1 MVSISLKRIAAQKE
15 ELRTKPVPKEM
26 DRFWRLAAVPLLLFI
41 SLPFIGLFL
50 NITPVSFLQNLNKVQ
65 VTQAINISF
74 SSASITTLIALIFG
88 MPVAYLIA
96 KQKNPFFRFVDTM
109 MDLPTVLPPA
119 VAGIALLMTFG
130 RNGLVGIWLAE
141 AGISITFTQVAVI
154 LAQTFVAVPL
164 FVKSATI
171 GFAAID
177 PEIRQAAAL
186 DGANRWQ
193 TFMYV
198 ILPLSWASIVSGA
211 MLTWAR
217 ALGEFGATLIF
228 AGNLPGRTQ
237 TMPLAIYLGFES
249 NLQSALSMA
258 VILIAISF
266 ITLMLV
272 KIVLYRFLNP
282 NFK

>member
-15 ELRTKPVPKEM
+15 EVHTKHAPKEM
-26 DRFWRLAAVPLLLFI
+26 DHFWRLAAVPLLLFI

-50 NITPVSFLQNLNKVQ
+50 KITPASFLQNLNKIQ
-65 VTQAINISF
+65 VIQAINISF
-74 SSASITTLIALIFG
+74 SSALITTLIAIIFG

-96 KQKNPFFRFVDTM
+96 KQKNAFFRLVDTM

-130 RNGLVGIWLAE
+130 RNGLVGIWLAD

-186 DGANRWQ
+186 DGASRWQ
-193 TFMYV
+193 TFTHV

-266 ITLMLV
+266 LTLMLV

-282 NFK
+282 NYQ